1 MRSVAAGLVALAAS
15 GFVLLASPGRAWA
28 STEWGCTG
36 TQCQV
41 GVGTPAGDGAGPG
54 PGAPASNVLTSGNPS
69 TSSGPCPPG
78 EVPSYLVQYLGDNVI
93 TSQPGDQNPITLMP
107 LPPNSELVVISC
119 NRNYLTTE
127 IVQAGQPP
135 AGATAPPVTGADLA
149 RQAFASFQA
158 PIPDP
163 EFSPTTSVVG
173 VQTWLWLQG
182 GWSSRSATAAVP
194 GLSATVTAQPTSVAW
209 NMGDGHQT
217 VCQGPGKAWNP
228 NEPNA
233 TTDCSYTYAAAGR
246 FTVTVTVTFRTTWSA
261 SDGTT
266 GQLGVITGRTTVP
279 ITVDEIQAVNDN

>member
-1 MRSVAAGLVALAAS
+1 MRSVVAGIVVLAAS
-15 GFVLLASPGRAWA
+15 AYVLIANPGRAWA
-28 STEWGCTG
+28 STNWGCTG

-41 GVGTPAGDGAGPG
+41 GVGTPGGGPDTG
-54 PGAPASNVLTSGNPS
+54 PGAPGSNYLTSGSPGP
-69 TSSGPCPPG
+69 SSGPCPPG
-78 EVPSYLVQYLGDNVI
+78 EAPSYLVQYLGDSVI

-119 NRNYLTTE
+119 NGNYLTTA

-135 AGATAPPVTGADLA
+135 GGASMPGVTGADLA

-158 PIPDP
+158 PIPAA

-182 GWSSRSATAAVP
+182 GWSSRSATASVP
-194 GLSATVTAQPTSVAW
+194 GLSATVTAQPTNVVW
-209 NMGDGHQT
+209 NMGDGQQT
-217 VCQGPGKAWNP
+217 MCHGPGKAWDP
-228 NEPNA
+228 NQPNA
-233 TTDCSYTYAAAGR
+233 TTDCSYTYPAAGR
-246 FTVTVTVTFRTTWSA
+246 FTVTVTVNFRTTWSA

-266 GQLGVITGRTTVP
+266 GQLGTITGRTTVP

>member
-1 MRSVAAGLVALAAS
+1 
-15 GFVLLASPGRAWA
+15 
-28 STEWGCTG
+28 
-36 TQCQV
+36 
-41 GVGTPAGDGAGPG
+41 
-54 PGAPASNVLTSGNPS
+54 
-69 TSSGPCPPG
+69 
-78 EVPSYLVQYLGDNVI
+78 VPSYLVQYLGDNVI

-119 NRNYLTTE
+119 NGNYLTTE

-158 PIPDP
+158 PIPNP